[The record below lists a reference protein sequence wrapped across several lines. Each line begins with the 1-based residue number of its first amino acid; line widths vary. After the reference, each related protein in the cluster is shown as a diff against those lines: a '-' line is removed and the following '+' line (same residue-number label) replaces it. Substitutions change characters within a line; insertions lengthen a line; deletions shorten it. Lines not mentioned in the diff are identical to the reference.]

1 MTRIKYLK
9 DVKDSNFEPG
19 DFVSIPDSDGIIP
32 TNFAI
37 IVNVVAGKFTVI
49 DLFDGSNYLNFPSI
63 ESLVDELHPQHITR
77 PFVIDPE
84 SGENNDKA

>member
-32 TNFAI
+32 TDFAI

-63 ESLVDELHPQHITR
+63 ELLVDELHPQHITR

-84 SGENNDKA
+84 SGEENDKN

>member
-9 DVKDSNFEPG
+9 DVKDSNFKPG
-19 DFVSIPDSDGIIP
+19 DFVSIPDSDDIIP
-32 TNFAI
+32 TYFAI
-37 IVNVVAGKFTVI
+37 IANVGAGKFTVI

-63 ESLVDELHPQHITR
+63 ELLVDELHPQHITR

-84 SGENNDKA
+84 SGENND

>member
-9 DVKDSNFEPG
+9 DVKDSNFKPG
-19 DFVSIPDSDGIIP
+19 DFVSIPDGDGIIP

>member
-9 DVKDSNFEPG
+9 DVKDSNFKPG

-32 TNFAI
+32 TDFAI

-63 ESLVDELHPQHITR
+63 ELLVDKLHPQHITR

-84 SGENNDKA
+84 SGENND

>member
-1 MTRIKYLK
+1 MTEIKYLK
-9 DVKDSNFEPG
+9 DSKDSYFEPG

-37 IVNVVAGKFTVI
+37 IANVGAGKFTVI
-49 DLFDGSNYLNFPSI
+49 DLLDGSNYLNFPSI
-63 ESLVDELHPQHITR
+63 ELLVDELHPQHITR

-84 SGENNDKA
+84 SCENND

>member
-1 MTRIKYLK
+1 MTEIKYLK
-9 DVKDSNFEPG
+9 DSKDSYFETG
-19 DFVSIPDSDGIIP
+19 DFVSIPDGYGFIP

-37 IVNVVAGKFTVI
+37 IANVGAGKFTVI

-63 ESLVDELHPQHITR
+63 ESLVEKLHPQHITR

-84 SGENNDKA
+84 SGENND

>member
-1 MTRIKYLK
+1 MTRIKYFK

-32 TNFAI
+32 TDFAI
-37 IVNVVAGKFTVI
+37 IVNVVAGKFTAI
-49 DLFDGSNYLNFPSI
+49 NLFDGTNYLIYPSI
-63 ESLVDELHPQHITR
+63 ESLVEKLHPQHITR

-84 SGENNDKA
+84 SGEENDKD